1 MADMT
6 EGPREVWRWWPL
18 RFLVFF
24 IVMLA
29 VYVGCQLGN
38 QELPKRLPQFP
49 TPAVQI
55 ALSVVGAFVLVFVYR
70 LLVRWTE
77 RRGASE
83 LGTTG
88 AIGGFLRG
96 ALIGVALFCTV
107 FAILWALGIAT
118 FSGLGSTR
126 DLVAIFAVCVLAG
139 FGEEITFRGGVF
151 RLLEEG
157 FGTLVALLVSGALFG
172 LMHAPNPGA
181 TVVSTVA
188 IALEAGILL
197 SAAYA
202 MTRSL
207 WLAIGLHF
215 AWNFTEG
222 GIFGAAVSGGKATGL
237 LKTQLSGPP
246 LLTGGEFGPEASVV
260 AVAVCVMLALV
271 MIAITIR
278 RGNWKPMRFRLKT

>member
-1 MADMT
+1 MTDLT
-6 EGPREVWRWWPL
+6 EGPRGVWRWWPL

-29 VYVGCQLGN
+29 VYIGCQIGT

-49 TPAVQI
+49 AA
-55 ALSVVGAFVLVFVYR
+55 ALQLALAVVGAFVLVLVYR

-83 LGTTG
+83 LGTAG

-96 ALIGVALFCTV
+96 ALIGVALFCAV
-107 FAILWALGIAT
+107 FAILWVCGIAT
-118 FSGLGSTR
+118 FSGLGSTG
-126 DLVAIFAVCVLAG
+126 DLVAIFTVCLLAG
-139 FGEEITFRGGVF
+139 FGEEIAFRGGVF

-188 IALEAGILL
+188 IALEAGIML

-207 WLAIGLHF
+207 WLAMGLHF

-260 AVAVCVMLALV
+260 AVAMCVVLALV